1 MRRDPIKYWVEI
13 EICGKKGEL
22 LQLKNLLVNKKIV
35 DYTVEAIDGSLV
47 ITLFPEG
54 TEPIKIKL
62 TSEKTSNTVGVAEIR
77 RKNGL
82 HIFDSVY
89 WYKTDEVVPLL
100 DKTQV
105 KRVFFWTDDRW
116 YVVCFDR
123 DPYWHPK
130 RIVLAY
136 DWVDYVNIAMK
147 EV

>member
-1 MRRDPIKYWVEI
+1 MSPIRYWLEI
-13 EICGKKGEL
+13 YGEKEP
-22 LQLKNLLVNKKIV
+22 LQLKNLPPLLVNRKIV
-35 DYTVEAIDGSLV
+35 DYAAEFVDNGLN

-54 TEPIKIKL
+54 EQSIKL
-62 TSEKTSNTVGVAEIR
+62 RLSFEKTSKTVGVAEIR
-77 RKNGL
+77 HKSGL
-82 HIFDSVY
+82 HIGNNVY
-89 WYKTDEVVPLL
+89 WRRIDEVVPLL
-100 DKTQV
+100 DKSKV

-136 DWVDYVNIAMK
+136 DWVDYISVVMK

>member
-1 MRRDPIKYWVEI
+1 M
-13 EICGKKGEL
+13 KKLPSL
-22 LQLKNLLVNKKIV
+22 LANKKIV
-35 DYTVEAIDGSLV
+35 DYAAEFVDNGLH

-54 TEPIKIKL
+54 EKSITL
-62 TSEKTSNTVGVAEIR
+62 RLSFEKTSNTVGVAEIR

-82 HIFDSVY
+82 HIGDNVY
-89 WYKTDEVVPLL
+89 WYKAHEVVPLL

-123 DPYWHPK
+123 DPNWHPK

-136 DWVDYVNIAMK
+136 DFVDYINIAMR
-147 EV
+147 EVV